1 MPDLAQIRDSSGI
14 IVIPTSSGPS
24 LTREQ
29 NVEAST
35 TSMSKTSDGE
45 GLPNCSLRAAVKW
58 LRSTRRRLET
68 ETGDA
73 EDVRESSDL
82 TERGV
87 PEVGTETETGDA
99 EDVRESSDLTERKGP
114 ETGTG
119 RRLG

>member
-1 MPDLAQIRDSSGI
+1 MPDLAQIRDSSVI
-14 IVIPTSSGPS
+14 IVIPTSRGPS

-45 GLPNCSLRAAVKW
+45 GLQNFSSWAVVEW

-87 PEVGTETETGDA
+87 PEVGTEPKLRVLFDQSIEGF
-99 EDVRESSDLTERKGP
+99 RCRSKSGP
-114 ETGTG
+114 
-119 RRLG
+119 RAKW